1 MSEYYKNRISNM
13 ETGLKPVSTD
23 DTEQDH
29 GAANAFGEMMA
40 GLKEKA
46 DEKWGFWKKA
56 IAVLGQESEIYK
68 ECEPKYLNKGT
79 LIVKCNNDIV
89 RYELYRVQ
97 FEMMN
102 KINEFLSKEKQIMRI
117 VFR

>member
-1 MSEYYKNRISNM
+1 M
-13 ETGLKPVSTD
+13 
-23 DTEQDH
+23 TENKEITEIVDSSP
-29 GAANAFGEMMA
+29 ADAFKDMMQ

-79 LIVKCNNDIV
+79 LIVKCNNAVV
-89 RYELYRVQ
+89 RYELYREQ
-97 FEMMN
+97 FMMMEKLN
-102 KINEFLSKEKQIMRI
+102 EHLPEGKKISKI

>member
-1 MSEYYKNRISNM
+1 MSENKEDN
-13 ETGLKPVSTD
+13 
-23 DTEQDH
+23 

-56 IAVLGQESEIYK
+56 IAVLSQDSELYK
-68 ECEPKYLNKGT
+68 ECEPKYMNKGT
-79 LIVKCNNDIV
+79 LIVQCSNAVV
-89 RYELYRVQ
+89 RYELYREQ
-97 FEMMN
+97 FTMLE
-102 KINEFLSKEKQIMRI
+102 KLNEYLPKDKQITKI